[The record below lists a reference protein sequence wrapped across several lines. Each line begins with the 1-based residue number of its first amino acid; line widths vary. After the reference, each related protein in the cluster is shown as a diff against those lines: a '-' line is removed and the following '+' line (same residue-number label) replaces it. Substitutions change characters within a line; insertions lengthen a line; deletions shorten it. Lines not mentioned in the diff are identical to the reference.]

1 MDDNRSA
8 PVRARWARLRFSIIG
23 SLLAS
28 PPEQGQLQ
36 ERIAELAAR
45 HWEHPT
51 TGEAI
56 QFSFSTLERWLYL
69 ARREQDDPFGILARK
84 TRKDAGSHPS
94 ILEALREVIAEQYKD
109 HPTWSYQL
117 HHKNLVA
124 LAKRRSELGNVPSP
138 ATLRRYMKEHGM
150 RKCKKK
156 RNPASQRSSVAR
168 EKRSYEVS
176 HVNQLWHLDFHECSR
191 ALATV
196 DGTWVKPW
204 LFGVLDDH
212 SRLACHLQWYW
223 IENTENLVHGL
234 SQALQKRGVP
244 RMLLSDGGG
253 AMKAAETRSG
263 LMRLGTVHEMT
274 LPETPEQNGKQE
286 NFWTRVEQQLLPMLE
301 GVADLTLK
309 MLNDATQAWVEHDYH
324 RHIHSETGQSPIER
338 FLNGNNIGRPC
349 PDSARLRDVF
359 RTQQWRTQRRSDCT
373 ISVEG
378 RRYELPSR
386 YRSVQ
391 RVLVRYARW
400 DGSSVDLIDPRT
412 ENILCAI
419 FPLDRHRNADE
430 YRRLLEPNADPQAV
444 MVESSPRR
452 SGIAP
457 YLADL
462 LAQYAAN
469 GLPPAYVP
477 KDEITTKDSE
487 SCAHS

>member
-1 MDDNRSA
+1 
-8 PVRARWARLRFSIIG
+8 
-23 SLLAS
+23 
-28 PPEQGQLQ
+28 
-36 ERIAELAAR
+36 
-45 HWEHPT
+45 
-51 TGEAI
+51 
-56 QFSFSTLERWLYL
+56 
-69 ARREQDDPFGILARK
+69 
-84 TRKDAGSHPS
+84 
-94 ILEALREVIAEQYKD
+94 
-109 HPTWSYQL
+109 
-117 HHKNLVA
+117 
-124 LAKRRSELGNVPSP
+124 
-138 ATLRRYMKEHGM
+138 
-150 RKCKKK
+150 
-156 RNPASQRSSVAR
+156 
-168 EKRSYEVS
+168 
-176 HVNQLWHLDFHECSR
+176 
-191 ALATV
+191 
-196 DGTWVKPW
+196 
-204 LFGVLDDH
+204 
-212 SRLACHLQWYW
+212 
-223 IENTENLVHGL
+223 
-234 SQALQKRGVP
+234 
-244 RMLLSDGGG
+244 
-253 AMKAAETRSG
+253 
-263 LMRLGTVHEMT
+263 
-274 LPETPEQNGKQE
+274 
-286 NFWTRVEQQLLPMLE
+286 MLE

-412 ENILCAI
+412 ENILCTI

-444 MVESSPRR
+444 IVESSPRR

-457 YLADL
+457 HLADL

-477 KDEITTKDSE
+477 KDEINTKDSE